1 MGVCVMSFPQSHL
14 SPFYILDLETSGV
27 YSCLHFIFQIQKNK
41 KKQHN
46 PSKIWILDLETNIQ
60 SSFVSF
66 YILDLETNIHKN
78 LVLVRG
84 GRNALSYN
92 PFFFFQFY
100 FRKHLPHTSPP
111 LKRAIVCGGQKLEIK
126 PKKTRRRRPQGVV

>member
-100 FRKHLPHTSPP
+100 FQNQSQHTS
-111 LKRAIVCGGQKLEIK
+111 LKKKDIVCRSPILEIK